1 MCWDLSNTLSAL
13 GIFVSIIS
21 IGVALHIYNGWTKQ
35 KQKELAA
42 NCAEIIMEKIGSL
55 RQDILKAQDKA
66 QDEAAVDDP
75 FISNMEIAKGD
86 IEYYQS
92 KLKKLSENINEN
104 NENLAH
110 ENLSYEQY
118 INALSKLITVLQ
130 TDPNSISK
138 KKTTNDIIWCT
149 KNLFYQ
155 LADISL
161 YIWK

>member
-55 RQDILKAQDKA
+55 RQDILKAQD
-66 QDEAAVDDP
+66 EATVDDP
-75 FISNMEIAKGD
+75 FISNIEIAKGD

>member
-13 GIFVSIIS
+13 GIFVSIVS

-55 RQDILKAQDKA
+55 RQDILKAQD
-66 QDEAAVDDP
+66 EATVDDP
-75 FISNMEIAKGD
+75 FISNIEIAKGD

-138 KKTTNDIIWCT
+138 KETTNDIIWCT
-149 KNLFYQ
+149 RNLFYQ

>member
-13 GIFVSIIS
+13 GIFVSIVS

-55 RQDILKAQDKA
+55 RQDILKAQD
-66 QDEAAVDDP
+66 EATVDDP
-75 FISNMEIAKGD
+75 FISNIEIAKGD